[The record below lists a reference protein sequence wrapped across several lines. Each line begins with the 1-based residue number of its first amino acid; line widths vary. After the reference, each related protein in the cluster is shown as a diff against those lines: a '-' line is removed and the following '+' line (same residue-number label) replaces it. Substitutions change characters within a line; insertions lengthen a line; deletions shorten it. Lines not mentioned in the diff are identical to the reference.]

1 MDPDGN
7 GAIRVC
13 VGQDML
19 PNYSYQL
26 VCRLV
31 YELVR
36 SFYESTNVIFLRP
49 RTRLDIKKIIIKFIN
64 DSLRRHKK

>member
-36 SFYESTNVIFLRP
+36 PFYESTNVIYLRP
-49 RTRLDIKKIIIKFIN
+49 EPDTI
-64 DSLRRHKK
+64 